1 MVKKVLRATLAA
13 LALCLATTGPAAA
26 AGNYATLQ
34 VGAVVPS
41 NGDTTWSINAIIGH
55 YFTPNIAL
63 EGSLGYYSTDYDYAG
78 FGSGDLTVWPLSL
91 SVKAGVPVQRL
102 FPYALAGADMYF
114 IDGEIRTPALSASD
128 SDTAFGYH
136 LGAGIELSLSP
147 QVYIGLEY
155 RYTFIETNLFGV
167 DRELDGG
174 STTGTFGFRF

>member
-1 MVKKVLRATLAA
+1 MLKKVLRVTLAV
-13 LALCLATTGPAAA
+13 LAICAAAGSTASA

-41 NGDTTWSINAIIGH
+41 NGDTTWSINAIFGH

-63 EGSLGYYSTDYDYAG
+63 EGSLGYYSTDYFYAG
-78 FGSGDLTVWPLSL
+78 LFPGDLTVWPLSL
-91 SVKAGVPVQRL
+91 SVKVGAPVQRI
-102 FPYALAGADMYF
+102 FPYAIAGPDLYF
-114 IDGEIRTPALSASD
+114 TDGEIPSLGLSD

-136 LGAGIELSLSP
+136 LGAGVEFSISP
-147 QVYIGLEY
+147 QVYVGVEY
-155 RYTFIETNLFGV
+155 RYTFIETTLFGV